1 MVLNILNIVVC
12 EDILNSSLLVEYLN
26 IFSNF
31 GQWFYLLPENEGDQ
45 FQILEDLSYSGI
57 NSAMATPQNII
68 WKRKNPTTKIIC
80 PCLLILV
87 ASSIVSTGSPPQQN
101 RTTIK
106 LQGVLTDLQSGIGSR
121 DCSSHLHFQRV
132 SLVR

>member
-68 WKRKNPTTKIIC
+68 
-80 PCLLILV
+80 
-87 ASSIVSTGSPPQQN
+87 
-101 RTTIK
+101 
-106 LQGVLTDLQSGIGSR
+106 
-121 DCSSHLHFQRV
+121 
-132 SLVR
+132 